1 MAELEFL
8 WYPKEDLTEWFNQVD
23 QFFEYQETI
32 DNQKV
37 SLASFHLEGEV
48 NQWWQITLYGETK
61 YLSFPL
67 SNKFFFLV
75 FKGMILCWIEWCANP
90 LNPVPTGIIPPR
102 TMFSFGPFSQSIR
115 PRRAAFAKMRAV
127 SWKLALD
134 MKLWV
139 LRDALIIPNNTVR
152 WLHWAYKEEGQTVT
166 WEIFEEELW
175 AQFAPI
181 KCEDFDKALSKSNKW
196 VP

>member
-1 MAELEFL
+1 
-8 WYPKEDLTEWFNQVD
+8 
-23 QFFEYQETI
+23 
-32 DNQKV
+32 
-37 SLASFHLEGEV
+37 
-48 NQWWQITLYGETK
+48 
-61 YLSFPL
+61 
-67 SNKFFFLV
+67 
-75 FKGMILCWIEWCANP
+75 
-90 LNPVPTGIIPPR
+90 
-102 TMFSFGPFSQSIR
+102 
-115 PRRAAFAKMRAV
+115 MRAV